1 MVMKHITIGETNI
14 FDMKYI
20 KLTARPNTWFKEGTE
35 AYDYD
40 CVAENKFRISEEVFN
55 NDWKPWGYILCRG
68 TRISQDSSELIN
80 CGEEYFDGESCSLE
94 EFDVEV
100 VDYRA

>member
-1 MVMKHITIGETNI
+1 
-14 FDMKYI
+14 MKYI

-40 CVAENKFRISEEVFN
+40 CDNFNRFRITEEAFN
-55 NDWKPWGYILCRG
+55 KDWKPYGYILCRG
-68 TRISQDSSELIN
+68 TRISENQSELAN
-80 CGEEYFDGESCSLE
+80 CGEEYFDGEGCSLE

-100 VDYRA
+100 VNEYV